1 MKKQAK
7 IITLVISL
15 ALIACCA
22 IGFSVSADATEP
34 DVSIE
39 SYNVAFGGELHLFY
53 AVNTSNVGDGAS
65 KIGIELSFDPIATEG
80 REVFEATSSSE
91 KYTPNPDYPT
101 FYSFGIP
108 AKNLNDVIYARPYV
122 EYEGGDKVYGDEVAY
137 SVLEYCYE
145 MVLVKADKSG
155 ATATKIKNMKATLRS
170 LLTYGENAQKL
181 FEHETDA
188 LPSDYFYIAVEGG
201 TVNGESLIFAHES
214 ELTDGLTFAR
224 TGDIPE
230 GKIFVGWDLTYFN
243 GDNKEIAADG
253 DNLEVSNA
261 SVKAAPIYY
270 DDTKATIFET
280 LDPNAAN
287 VVNTNNTTDGSFIFN
302 AAAKD
307 PANAANKCLK
317 TTVWANAYSSAT
329 ASSTT
334 VTNVDYTAESKLNG
348 NAFRFS
354 TDLYIS
360 SDMPNST
367 STAPATGAVLQI
379 SLLNSA
385 DKQIGNYILLI
396 NDNSGALAEP
406 VIRIQRNFGS
416 KVGIL
421 NAIGSDGTGG
431 IGFDEWF
438 NVSFTLYADGVD
450 DGNNTGYLITISTA
464 DGRSYQYFD
473 STPITTTYPGT
484 IGNDYAITSAKISW
498 TATSTHRDVYLDN
511 VICETLEG
519 ETYTPAQ

>member
-53 AVNTSNVGDGAS
+53 AVNTSKVGDGAS

-188 LPSDYFYIAVEGG
+188 LPSDYFYIAADGILNNGNEDVEYLLYHKSAKPETITLTHTG
-201 TVNGESLIFAHES
+201 TAPEGEAFCGWLVTYYTGNTAAIATTDAVTT
-214 ELTDGLTFAR
+214 LTPARAARYTPVYADAYTTTFDVLDINSANVTTTTGMSITKDEITEKLGAENRALYAQLSSTDITNTVSSSSYSAETVAEGVYTFEADMYFSSDICKSSTPLVLTFND
-224 TGDIPE
+224 T
-230 GKIFVGWDLTYFN
+230 N
-243 GDNKEIAADG
+243 NKANYQGIVTMAADG
-253 DNLEVSNA
+253 NLSFKSGV
-261 SVKAAPIYY
+261 AA
-270 DDTKATIFET
+270 
-280 LDPNAAN
+280 
-287 VVNTNNTTDGSFIFN
+287 TDYIIG
-302 AAAKD
+302 
-307 PANAANKCLK
+307 
-317 TTVWANAYSSAT
+317 SAT
-329 ASSTT
+329 EGAFAPDQWVNLQIKIYKVKDGVRADVCGVKVTVTGIENEFTLVGDSHGSIQPSTTT
-334 VTNVDYTAESKLNG
+334 VTNGVYAAATNGYEINKVTLKWRDTQNNFIYMDNVSLTGDTTGAES
-348 NAFRFS
+348 
-354 TDLYIS
+354 Y
-360 SDMPNST
+360 
-367 STAPATGAVLQI
+367 API
-379 SLLNSA
+379 
-385 DKQIGNYILLI
+385 
-396 NDNSGALAEP
+396 E
-406 VIRIQRNFGS
+406 
-416 KVGIL
+416 
-421 NAIGSDGTGG
+421 
-431 IGFDEWF
+431 
-438 NVSFTLYADGVD
+438 
-450 DGNNTGYLITISTA
+450 
-464 DGRSYQYFD
+464 
-473 STPITTTYPGT
+473 
-484 IGNDYAITSAKISW
+484 
-498 TATSTHRDVYLDN
+498 
-511 VICETLEG
+511 
-519 ETYTPAQ
+519 

>member
-53 AVNTSNVGDGAS
+53 AVNTSKVGDGAS

-214 ELTDGLTFAR
+214 ELSDGLTFAR

-243 GDNKEIAADG
+243 GDNEEIAADG
-253 DNLEVSNA
+253 DNLSVSNA

-270 DDTKATIFET
+270 DDTKATTFET

-307 PANAANKCLK
+307 PVTAANKCLK
-317 TTVWANAYSSAT
+317 ATVWLNAYSSAT
-329 ASSTT
+329 ASTT
-334 VTNVDYTAESKLNG
+334 VVSNGDYVSGATLDG
-348 NAFRFS
+348 NAFHFE

-367 STAPATGAVLQI
+367 STASPTGTVLQI
-379 SLLNSA
+379 TFLNGANSNL
-385 DKQIGNYILLI
+385 GSYTLYI
-396 NDNSGALAEP
+396 NNKNGEFAEP
-406 VIRIQRNFGS
+406 VIRISQNFGS
-416 KVGIL
+416 KTSII
-421 NAIGSDGTGG
+421 NAINNDGTGG

-438 NVSFTLYADGVD
+438 NVDFTLYADA
-450 DGNNTGYLITISTA
+450 DGNTGYLITVSTA

-473 STPITTTYPGT
+473 TQVATTYSSN
-484 IGNDYAITSAKISW
+484 IAANSAVETTKVTW
-498 TATSTHRDVYLDN
+498 YKTSTHRDVYLDN
-511 VICETLEG
+511 ILCETLEG